1 MRPFPSAAF
10 LPLLLMACSATGV
23 GDGTAMPVD
32 AAAPLGE
39 TATPRSTPRTAVPA
53 STLRSDASARSL
65 LTAAIA
71 VHEHQRRVAIENLA
85 NVDTCG
91 FKRRVAVTST
101 QPITAADGQVHLAPT
116 VLGSTPVI
124 QVGAIETTGRTLD
137 VAIDGDGFF
146 AVQQL
151 DGSTRYTRDG
161 RFGTNADSKLVTM
174 SGRVVLPEITFPQ
187 DTLDTTIAP
196 DGSITVRTAG
206 SPDTTC
212 LLGTLT
218 LHRFVN
224 PAGLRPEGNLL
235 APNEASGNPITN
247 NPGTTGL
254 GLLRQRCLERSTVQ
268 TGQELQA
275 LRTAEQHLQSLYVA
289 LEQCGVD
296 WP

>member
-1 MRPFPSAAF
+1 MRPFPRSVF
-10 LPLLLMACSATGV
+10 LPLLLMACTTTEG
-23 GDGTAMPVD
+23 GDGTALPAE
-32 AAAPLGE
+32 AAMPLGE
-39 TATPRSTPRTAVPA
+39 TATPRPTPRTAVPA
-53 STLRSDASARSL
+53 STLRSDASARSM

-124 QVGAIETTGRTLD
+124 QVGALETTGRTLD
-137 VAIDGDGFF
+137 VAIDGEGFF
-146 AVQQL
+146 AVQHL

-161 RFGTNADSKLVTM
+161 RFGLNADSKLVTM
-174 SGRVVLPEITFPQ
+174 SGQVLLPEITFPQ

-196 DGSITVRTAG
+196 DGSVTVRTAG
-206 SPDTTC
+206 SPDCTC
-212 LLGTLT
+212 LLGKLT

-224 PAGLRPEGNLL
+224 PVALRPEGNLL
-235 APNEASGNPITN
+235 APNEGSGQPITN
-247 NPGTTGL
+247 SPGTTGL
-254 GLLRQRCLERSTVQ
+254 GLLRHRCLERSTVQ

-275 LRTAEQHLQSLYVA
+275 LRTAEQHLQSLHEA
-289 LEQCGVD
+289 LAQCGMD